1 MLVNVALVFTAQPR
15 AYSRRCWYQ
24 YESPA
29 KRKQHNG
36 SRTTSDKKTK
46 TGVRYDRAQRNASN
60 KRVATSAKN
69 KNRRVATRDKH
80 NCRLVACLKSSASC
94 RLPASQQMLRAY
106 LSPQICRR
114 APAAP
119 PRRRRCAA
127 AAPPL
132 RRRYRVDKR
141 VDNCSHPLPCPPAG
155 AQRTRRWRATT
166 RTSRTS

>member
-1 MLVNVALVFTAQPR
+1 MCLQLSHAPTRVGVGTSMRAQR
-15 AYSRRCWYQ
+15 NASNITGLAQQATR
-24 YESPA
+24 
-29 KRKQHNG
+29 
-36 SRTTSDKKTK
+36 TK